1 MILIGA
7 SGHAKVII
15 DILEKSGQTVDFLV
29 DTNENI
35 KQLCG
40 IPVIHQD
47 EYKEELQHE
56 LILSIGENQ
65 LRKRLAAF
73 FSTRFGKAIHPGAIL
88 ASNVAIGEGT
98 VVMVG
103 AVVNSST
110 RIGRHCI
117 INTAAS
123 IDHDCQIGDYA
134 HISPNATLCGT
145 VSVGEGAQVGA
156 GAAVIPNVHIGS
168 WAMIGAGTVVISDIP
183 DHAVAVGNP
192 ARIIKSLNS

>member
-15 DILEKSGQTVDFLV
+15 DILEKSGQSVDFLV
-29 DTNENI
+29 DANDNI

-40 IPVIHQD
+40 IRVIHQD
-47 EYKEELQHE
+47 EYKAEQQHE
-56 LILSIGENQ
+56 LILSIGANQ
-65 LRKRLAAF
+65 MRKRLSAS
-73 FSTRFGKAIHPGAIL
+73 FSIRFGKAIHPGAIL
-88 ASNVAIGEGT
+88 ASNVSIGEGT
-98 VVMVG
+98 VVMAG

-123 IDHDCQIGDYA
+123 IDHDCQIGAYA

-145 VSVGEGAQVGA
+145 VSVGEGTWVGA
-156 GAAVIPNVHIGS
+156 GATVIPNVKIGS
-168 WAMIGAGTVVISDIP
+168 WATIGAGAVVLSDIP
-183 DHAVAVGNP
+183 DHAVALGNP
-192 ARIIKSLNS
+192 ARIV

>member
-1 MILIGA
+1 MILTGA

-29 DTNENI
+29 DTNDSI
-35 KQLCG
+35 KQLSG

-47 EYKEELQHE
+47 EYKAEQQHE
-56 LILSIGENQ
+56 LILSIGANQ
-65 LRKRLAAF
+65 VRKRLAAF
-73 FSTRFGKAIHPGAIL
+73 FSTRFGKAIHPDAIL
-88 ASNVAIGEGT
+88 ASNVEIGEGT
-98 VVMVG
+98 VVMAG

-117 INTAAS
+117 INTVAS

-145 VSVGEGAQVGA
+145 VSVGEGTQVGA
-156 GAAVIPNVHIGS
+156 GATVIPNVNIGS
-168 WAMIGAGTVVISDIP
+168 WAMIGAGAVVISDIP

-192 ARIIKSLNS
+192 AKIIK

>member
-7 SGHAKVII
+7 SGHAKVIL

-29 DTNENI
+29 DTNDSI
-35 KQLCG
+35 KQLNG

-47 EYKEELQHE
+47 EYKPEQQHE
-56 LILSIGENQ
+56 LILAIGENQ
-65 LRKRLAAF
+65 VRKRLAAF

-98 VVMVG
+98 VVMAG

-110 RIGRHCI
+110 RVGRHCI
-117 INTAAS
+117 INTTAS
-123 IDHDCQIGDYA
+123 IDHGCQIGDYA

-145 VSVGEGAQVGA
+145 VSVGEGTQLGA
-156 GAAVIPNVHIGS
+156 GATVIPNINIGS
-168 WAMIGAGTVVISDIP
+168 WAMIGAGAVVISDIP

-192 ARIIKSLNS
+192 ARIC

>member
-15 DILEKSGQTVDFLV
+15 DILEKSGQSIDFLV
-29 DTNENI
+29 NNNENI

-47 EYKEELQHE
+47 EYKAEEQQHE

-65 LRKRLAAF
+65 LRKRLATF
-73 FSTRFGKAIHPGAIL
+73 FPTRFGKAIHPGAIL

-98 VVMVG
+98 VVMAG

-117 INTAAS
+117 INTVAS

-145 VSVGEGAQVGA
+145 VSVGEGTQVGA
-156 GAAVIPNVHIGS
+156 GATVIPNVNIGS
-168 WAMIGAGTVVISDIP
+168 WAMIGAGAVVISDIP

-192 ARIIKSLNS
+192 ARIIK